1 MTQEEWGLQQ
11 QPEPSLGDLFGAAEL
26 LQAGRS
32 MVASPSEY
40 QRWERGEQFNR
51 QMQQAMQ
58 RDEQARRQQMQQQQ
72 QMRMQQMQMQQQM
85 RMREQMREMG
95 RMQSYQSPL
104 GALGRAMGSGH
115 MFGTGMSGM
124 GMEVGSLGMIQPMMD
139 PNFSTLPTRADEEYD
154 FMQQMQEKYRR

>member
-1 MTQEEWGLQQ
+1 MPGTRPMTQEEWGLQQ
-11 QPEPSLGDLFGAAEL
+11 QPEFSLGDLFGAAGL
-26 LQAGRS
+26 VQAGRS

-40 QRWERGEQFNR
+40 QRWEGGQQYNQQM

-58 RDEQARRQQMQQQQ
+58 RDEQARRDQMQQQIRMQ
-72 QMRMQQMQMQQQM
+72 QMQMQMQMQQQM
-85 RMREQMREMG
+85 RMRELG
-95 RMQSYQSPL
+95 RAQSYQSPL
-104 GALGRAMGSGH
+104 GELGRAMSGGH

-124 GMEVGSLGMIQPMMD
+124 GLMPPVGD

>member
-1 MTQEEWGLQQ
+1 MTEEEWGLQQ

-32 MVASPSEY
+32 MIASPSEY

-58 RDEQARRQQMQQQQ
+58 RDEQARRRQMQQQM
-72 QMRMQQMQMQQQM
+72 QMRMRQMQMQQQM
-85 RMREQMREMG
+85 RMREQMRELG
-95 RMQSYQSPL
+95 RAQLYESTL

-115 MFGTGMSGM
+115 VFGTGYAPP
-124 GMEVGSLGMIQPMMD
+124 VGLMPPMMD
-139 PNFSTLPTRADEEYD
+139 PSFSTLPTRADQEYD